1 MMYIYI
7 MMKRTQLYLEE
18 DLYTLLKSAAR
29 SEKRTVSSYVR
40 EALRTQVSQGKAGG
54 KKALQALMNMSRFA
68 GHGPKDLAKNYEKYL
83 YDR

>member
-1 MMYIYI
+1 MYIYI
-7 MMKRTQLYLEE
+7 MMKRTQLYIDEE
-18 DLYTLLKSAAR
+18 LYTLLESTAR

-40 EALRTQVSQGKAGG
+40 EALRTQIAQEKAGG
-54 KKALQALMNMSRFA
+54 LKALRALVSMSRFA